1 MNTWSSGEA
10 EWSPVSAA
18 SVLQCLVAAA
28 SNKTKYMAKPAV
40 YDASA
45 IQALKG
51 LEPVRRMPGMYTHT
65 VHPLHVVQEA
75 IDNAVDE
82 ALAGYGKKITV
93 TVHKDGS
100 VEVEDEGRGI
110 PVDIHPVEKKPAVE
124 VAFTMLHADGK
135 FPRSGDGVYHIS
147 GGLHGVGVAVSNA
160 LSKRCEVTVFRDGQK
175 HTIAFEGGELKQKL
189 RSEKIKERRTGT
201 IVRLWPDAKYFDSPN
216 IPLGEL
222 EHLVRSK
229 AYLLPGLTMVLDIE
243 GKDKKTW
250 KYERGMTQYFDFML
264 AGRELAAPLFTGE
277 RFFDEKSLTGISDI
291 DPGEGASWAIGW
303 VADGDTFTDSH
314 VNLIPT
320 RSGGTHEA
328 GFRAGVFEALA
339 AFIDTRALAP
349 KGVKVIADDLWQR
362 ACFTLSARIVR
373 TQFHGQTKEKLTTR
387 HAAKLLEMCVRDPF
401 ELWLSQHPEEGKKIV
416 ELTIEQALARLS
428 KGKKVE
434 RKKSSGIATL
444 PGKLVDCA
452 SGDVTRNEL
461 FLVEGDSAGGS
472 AKEARD
478 KETQAILPL
487 RGKVLNTMSK
497 DSRTVLANKELQAI
511 ATAIGVDPHGSN
523 DNPDLGGLRYGKV
536 VVMTDADVDGG
547 HIQAL
552 LLTFFFMHA
561 PKLVGAGH
569 LYVAQPPLYKVE
581 VASQGKGKPSRRLYC
596 LDDDELAE
604 VLAQLRK
611 ENVRDGSWEISRFKG
626 LGEMSPEQLWETT
639 MNPDTRRLVRM
650 ELDAKELK
658 KARATFELLMDSGEA
673 EGRRNWMR
681 EHWKTVEADV

>member
-1 MNTWSSGEA
+1 
-10 EWSPVSAA
+10 
-18 SVLQCLVAAA
+18 
-28 SNKTKYMAKPAV
+28 MAKPAV

-82 ALAGYGKKITV
+82 ALAGFGKQIRV
-93 TVHKDGS
+93 TLHKDGS
-100 VEVEDEGRGI
+100 VEVEDAGRGI
-110 PVDIHPVEKKPAVE
+110 PVDMHPEEKKPAVE
-124 VAFTMLHADGK
+124 VAFTMLHAGGK
-135 FPRSGDGVYHIS
+135 FSRSGDGVYHIS

-175 HTIAFEGGELKQKL
+175 HTIAFEGGELKSKL
-189 RSEKIKERRTGT
+189 KSERIKEKKTGT
-201 IVRLWPDAKYFDSPN
+201 IVRLWPDPKYFDSPT
-216 IPLGEL
+216 IPLAEL

-229 AYLLPGLTMVLDIE
+229 AYLLPGLTMVLEVE
-243 GKDKKTW
+243 GKEKKAW
-250 KYERGMTQYFDFML
+250 KYERGMLQYFDMML
-264 AGRELAAPLFTGE
+264 QGRELVAPVFSGE
-277 RFFDEKSLTGISDI
+277 RYFQQSDI
-291 DPGEGASWAIGW
+291 AEIEPGEGAAWAIGW
-303 VADGDTFTDSH
+303 VPDGEVFAESH

-328 GFRAGVFEALA
+328 GFRAGIFEALG
-339 AFIDTRALAP
+339 AFMETRALAP
-349 KGVKVIADDLWQR
+349 KGVKVIAEDLWGR

-387 HAAKLLEMCVRDPF
+387 HAAKLLEMCVRDAF
-401 ELWLSQHPEEGKKIV
+401 ELWLNAHPEDGTKIV
-416 ELTIEQALARLS
+416 ELAVEQALARLS

-452 SGDVTRNEL
+452 SGDVSRNEL

-478 KETQAILPL
+478 KETQALLPL

-511 ATAIGVDPHGSN
+511 ATAIGVDPHSL
-523 DNPDLGGLRYGKV
+523 DENPDLSGVRYGKII
-536 VVMTDADVDGG
+536 VMTDADVDGG

-561 PKLVGAGH
+561 PRLVERGH

-581 VASQGKGKPSRRLYC
+581 VPAQGKGKPPRRLYC
-596 LDDDELAE
+596 LDDDELEE
-604 VLAQLRK
+604 VLGQLRK
-611 ENVRDGSWEISRFKG
+611 EKVKEGSWEISRFKG

-639 MNPDTRRLVRM
+639 MNPDTRRLIRM
-650 ELDAKELK
+650 ELDAKEAK
-658 KARATFELLMDSGEA
+658 NIREKFELLMDAGEA

>member
-1 MNTWSSGEA
+1 
-10 EWSPVSAA
+10 
-18 SVLQCLVAAA
+18 
-28 SNKTKYMAKPAV
+28 MAKQAV

-65 VHPLHVVQEA
+65 VHPLHIVQEA

-82 ALAGYGKKITV
+82 ALAGFGKKITV

-110 PVDIHPVEKKPAVE
+110 PVDLHPEEKKPAVE
-124 VAFTMLHADGK
+124 VAFTMLHAGGK
-135 FPRSGDGVYHIS
+135 FSRSGDGVYHIS

-160 LSKRCEVTVFRDGQK
+160 LSKRCEVTVFRDGHK
-175 HTIAFEGGELKQKL
+175 HSIAFEGGELKQKL
-189 RSEKIKERRTGT
+189 KSEKIKERRLGT
-201 IVRLWPDAKYFDSPN
+201 IVRLWPDPKYFDSPT
-216 IPLGEL
+216 IPLAEL
-222 EHLVRSK
+222 EHLIRSK
-229 AYLLPGLTMVLDIE
+229 AYLLPGLTMVLDVQ
-243 GKDKKTW
+243 GKEKKTW
-250 KYERGMTQYFDFML
+250 KYERGMLQYFDLML
-264 AGRELAAPLFTGE
+264 QGRELVAPVFAGE
-277 RFFDEKSLTGISDI
+277 RYFQQSDI
-291 DPGEGASWAIGW
+291 AEIEPGEGAAWAIGW
-303 VADGDTFTDSH
+303 VADGEVFAESH

-328 GFRAGVFEALA
+328 GFRSGIFEALG
-339 AFIDTRALAP
+339 AFMETRALAP
-349 KGVKVIADDLWQR
+349 KGVKVIAEDLWSR

-387 HAAKLLEMCVRDPF
+387 HAAKLLEMCVRDAF
-401 ELWLSQHPEEGKKIV
+401 ELWLNAHPEDGKKIV
-416 ELTIEQALARLS
+416 ELAVEQALARLS

-478 KETQAILPL
+478 KETQALLPL

-511 ATAIGVDPHGSN
+511 ATAIGVDPHGADEQVDMS
-523 DNPDLGGLRYGKV
+523 GLRYGKV
-536 VVMTDADVDGG
+536 IVMTDADVDGG

-561 PKLVGAGH
+561 PRLVERGH

-581 VASQGKGKPSRRLYC
+581 VPSQGKGKPARRLYC
-596 LDDDELAE
+596 LDDDELEE
-604 VLAQLRK
+604 VLNQLRK
-611 ENVRDGSWEISRFKG
+611 EKIRDGGWEISRFKG

-650 ELDAKELK
+650 ELDAKEIRNIRK
-658 KARATFELLMDSGEA
+658 KFELLMDAGEA
-673 EGRRNWMR
+673 EGRRDWMR

>member
-1 MNTWSSGEA
+1 
-10 EWSPVSAA
+10 
-18 SVLQCLVAAA
+18 
-28 SNKTKYMAKPAV
+28 MAKQQV

-65 VHPLHVVQEA
+65 VHPLHIVQEA

-82 ALAGYGKKITV
+82 ALAGFGRKITV
-93 TVHKDGS
+93 SVHKDGS

-110 PVDIHPVEKKPAVE
+110 PVDMHKEEKKPAVE
-124 VAFTMLHADGK
+124 VAFTMLHAGGK
-135 FPRSGDGVYHIS
+135 FSRSGDGVYHIS

-175 HTIAFEGGELKQKL
+175 HTIAFEGGELKNKL
-189 RSEKIKERRTGT
+189 KSEKIKDKRSGT
-201 IVRLWPDAKYFDSPN
+201 VVRLWPDAKYFDSPN
-216 IPLGEL
+216 IPMNEL

-229 AYLLPGLTMVLDIE
+229 AYLLPGLTTVLEIE
-243 GKDKKTW
+243 GKQNKVW
-250 KYERGMTQYFDFML
+250 KYERGMAQYFDFML
-264 AGRELAAPLFTGE
+264 QGRELIAPLFTGE
-277 RFFDEKSLTGISDI
+277 RFFDEKTVKEISDI
-291 DPGEGASWAIGW
+291 EPGEGASWAIGW
-303 VADGDTFTDSH
+303 VAEGDVFADSH

-328 GFRAGVFEALA
+328 GFRSGIFDALA
-339 AFIDTRALAP
+339 AFMDTRQLSP
-349 KGVKVIADDLWQR
+349 KGVKLIPDDLWQR

-387 HAAKLLEMCVRDPF
+387 HAAKLMEMCVRDAF
-401 ELWLSQHPEEGKKIV
+401 ELWLGEHPDEGKKIV
-416 ELTIEQALARLS
+416 ELAIEQALARLS

-452 SGDVTRNEL
+452 SGDIQRNEL

-478 KETQAILPL
+478 KETQALLPL

-511 ATAIGVDPHGSN
+511 ATAIGVDPHTSEEAA
-523 DNPDLGGLRYGKV
+523 DLSGVRYGKV
-536 VVMTDADVDGG
+536 IVMTDADVDGG

-561 PKLVGAGH
+561 PKLVERGH

-581 VASQGKGKPSRRLYC
+581 VPSQGKGKPQRRLYC
-596 LDDDELAE
+596 LDDDELE
-604 VLAQLRK
+604 ETLSTLKK
-611 ENVRDGSWEISRFKG
+611 EKVKEGSWEISRFKG

-650 ELDAKELK
+650 QLDPKEIKNIRK
-658 KARATFELLMDSGEA
+658 KFELLMDAGEA
-673 EGRRNWMR
+673 EGRRDWMR
-681 EHWKTVEADV
+681 EHWKTVEADI

>member
-1 MNTWSSGEA
+1 
-10 EWSPVSAA
+10 
-18 SVLQCLVAAA
+18 
-28 SNKTKYMAKPAV
+28 MAKQQV

-65 VHPLHVVQEA
+65 VHPLHIVQEA

-82 ALAGYGKKITV
+82 ALAGFGKRITISV
-93 TVHKDGS
+93 FKDGS
-100 VEVEDEGRGI
+100 VQVEDEGRGI
-110 PVDIHPVEKKPAVE
+110 PVDMHKEEKKPAVE
-124 VAFTMLHADGK
+124 VAFTMLHAGGK
-135 FPRSGDGVYHIS
+135 FSRSGDGVYHIS

-160 LSKRCEVTVFRDGQK
+160 LSKRCEVTVYRGTEK
-175 HTIAFEGGELKQKL
+175 HTIAFEGGELKSKL
-189 RSEKIKERRTGT
+189 KSEKTKDKRSGT
-201 IVRLWPDAKYFDSPN
+201 VVRLWPDPKYFDSPN
-216 IPLGEL
+216 IPMNEL

-229 AYLLPGLTMVLDIE
+229 AYLLPGLTMALEVE
-243 GKDKKTW
+243 GKQTRLW
-250 KYERGMTQYFDFML
+250 KYERGMVQFFEMML
-264 AGRELAAPLFTGE
+264 DGRELVAPLFTGE
-277 RFFDEKSLTGISDI
+277 RHFDEKSLAGITDI
-291 DPGEGASWAIGW
+291 EPGEGASWAIGW
-303 VADGDTFTDSH
+303 VAEGDIFADSH

-328 GFRAGVFEALA
+328 GFRSGIFDALA
-339 AFIDTRALAP
+339 AFMEGRALAP
-349 KGVKVIADDLWQR
+349 KGVKLIPDDLWQR

-387 HAAKLLEMCVRDPF
+387 HAAKLLEMCVKDAF
-401 ELWLSQHPEEGKKIV
+401 ELWLNEHVDEGKKIV
-416 ELTIEQALARLS
+416 ELAIEQAMARLA

-452 SGDVTRNEL
+452 SGDITRNEL

-478 KETQAILPL
+478 KETQALLPL

-511 ATAIGVDPHGSN
+511 ATAIGVDPHGAEEKA
-523 DNPDLGGLRYGKV
+523 DLGSIRYGKV
-536 VVMTDADVDGG
+536 IVMTDADVDGG

-552 LLTFFFMHA
+552 LLTFFFMHT
-561 PKLVGAGH
+561 PRLVESGH

-581 VASQGKGKPSRRLYC
+581 VPSQGKGKPQRRLYC
-596 LDDDELAE
+596 LDDDELE
-604 VLAQLRK
+604 ETLAKLKK
-611 ENVRDGSWEISRFKG
+611 EKVKEGSWEISRFKG

-639 MNPDTRRLVRM
+639 MNPDARRLVRM
-650 ELDAKELK
+650 EFSAKNHLQVK
-658 KARATFELLMDSGEA
+658 QAFEKLMDAGEA
-673 EGRRNWMR
+673 EERRNWMR
-681 EHWKTVEADV
+681 EHWKTVEADI

>member
-1 MNTWSSGEA
+1 
-10 EWSPVSAA
+10 
-18 SVLQCLVAAA
+18 
-28 SNKTKYMAKPAV
+28 MAKQAV

-65 VHPLHVVQEA
+65 VHPLHIVQEA
-75 IDNAVDE
+75 LDNAVDE
-82 ALAGYGKKITV
+82 ALSGYGKKITV
-93 TVHKDGS
+93 SVRKDGS
-100 VEVEDEGRGI
+100 VEVADEGRGV
-110 PVDIHPVEKKPAVE
+110 PVDLHKEEKKPAVE
-124 VAFTMLHADGK
+124 VAFTMLHAGGK
-135 FPRSGDGVYHIS
+135 FSRSGDGVYHIS

-160 LSKRCEVTVFRDGQK
+160 LSKRCEVVVFRNNER
-175 HTIAFEGGELKQKL
+175 HSIVFEGGELKSRLK
-189 RSEKIKERRTGT
+189 SEKIKERKTGT
-201 IVRLWPDAKYFDSPN
+201 VVRLWPDPKYFDSPN
-216 IPLGEL
+216 IPMGEL

-229 AYLLPGLTMVLDIE
+229 AYLLPGLTTILEVE
-243 GKDKKTW
+243 GKDRKTW
-250 KYERGMTQYFDFML
+250 KYERGMEQYFEFML
-264 AGRELAAPLFTGE
+264 QGRELVAPLFAGD
-277 RFFDEKSLTGISDI
+277 RHFDEKSLNGISEI
-291 DPGEGASWAIGW
+291 EPGEGASWAIGW
-303 VADGDTFTDSH
+303 VADGDVFADSH

-328 GFRAGVFEALA
+328 GFRAGIFDALA
-339 AFIDTRALAP
+339 AFMETRALAP

-387 HAAKLLEMCVRDPF
+387 HAARLLELCVRDAF
-401 ELWLSQHPEEGKKIV
+401 ELWLNEHPAEGTKIV
-416 ELTIEQALARLS
+416 ELAIEQAMARLS

-452 SGDVTRNEL
+452 SGDVSRNEL

-478 KETQAILPL
+478 KETQALLPL

-511 ATAIGVDPHGSN
+511 ATAIWVDPHSSEE
-523 DNPDLGGLRYGKV
+523 DVDLSGLRYGKV
-536 VVMTDADVDGG
+536 IVMTDADVDGG

-561 PKLVGAGH
+561 PRLVERGH
-569 LYVAQPPLYKVE
+569 LYVAMPPLYKLE
-581 VASQGKGKPSRRLYC
+581 VPQKNKPGRRIYC
-596 LDDDELAE
+596 LDDDELE
-604 VLAQLRK
+604 ETLSRLKK
-611 ENVRDGSWEISRFKG
+611 EKVKDGSWEISRFKG

-650 ELDAKELK
+650 VLDQKQIK
-658 KARATFELLMDSGEA
+658 KVRETFEKLMDSGEA

>member
-1 MNTWSSGEA
+1 
-10 EWSPVSAA
+10 
-18 SVLQCLVAAA
+18 
-28 SNKTKYMAKPAV
+28 MAKQAV

-65 VHPLHVVQEA
+65 VHPLHIIQEA

-82 ALAGYGKKITV
+82 ALAGHGKKITI

-100 VEVEDEGRGI
+100 VEVEDEGRGV
-110 PVDIHPVEKKPAVE
+110 PVDMHPVEKKPAVE
-124 VAFTMLHADGK
+124 VAFTMLHAGGK
-135 FPRSGDGVYHIS
+135 FSRAGDGAYHIS

-160 LSKRCEVTVFRDGQK
+160 LSKRCEVTVFRDGHK

-189 RSEKIKERRTGT
+189 KSERIKEKRAGT
-201 IVRLWPDAKYFDSPN
+201 VVRLWPDPKYFDSPN
-216 IPLGEL
+216 IPLAEL
-222 EHLVRSK
+222 EHLIRSK
-229 AYLLPGLTMVLDIE
+229 AYLLPGLTMVLDVE
-243 GKDKKTW
+243 GRERKTW
-250 KYERGMTQYFDFML
+250 KYERGMAQYFETML
-264 AGRELAAPLFTGE
+264 AGRELVAPMFAGE
-277 RFFDEKSLTGISDI
+277 KFFQQTDI
-291 DPGEGASWAIGW
+291 AEIEPGEGAAWAIGW
-303 VADGDTFTDSH
+303 VADGDVFTESH

-328 GFRAGVFEALA
+328 GFRSGIFDALS

-349 KGVKVIADDLWQR
+349 KGVKIVADDLWQR

-387 HAAKLLEMCVRDPF
+387 HAAKLLDMCVRDAF
-401 ELWLSQHPEEGKKIV
+401 ELWLNQHPDEGKKIV
-416 ELTIEQALARLS
+416 ELTIEQAMARLS

-478 KETQAILPL
+478 KETQALLPL

-511 ATAIGVDPHGSN
+511 ATAIGVDPHGAA
-523 DNPDLGGLRYGKV
+523 DAADLSGVRYGKV
-536 VVMTDADVDGG
+536 IVMTDADVDGG

-561 PKLVGAGH
+561 PKLVAAGH

-581 VASQGKGKPSRRLYC
+581 VPSQGKGKPPRRVYC

-604 VLAQLRK
+604 VLAQLKK
-611 ENVRDGSWEISRFKG
+611 EKVRDGSWEISRFKG

-650 ELDAKELK
+650 QLDASELK

>member
-1 MNTWSSGEA
+1 
-10 EWSPVSAA
+10 
-18 SVLQCLVAAA
+18 
-28 SNKTKYMAKPAV
+28 MAKPQV

-65 VHPLHVVQEA
+65 VHPLHIVQEA
-75 IDNAVDE
+75 LDNAVDE
-82 ALAGYGKKITV
+82 ALSGFGKRITV
-93 TVHKDGS
+93 TLSKDGS
-100 VEVEDEGRGI
+100 IEVADEGRGV
-110 PVDIHPVEKKPAVE
+110 PVDMHPVEKKPAVE
-124 VAFTMLHADGK
+124 VAFTMLHAGGK
-135 FPRSGDGVYHIS
+135 FSRSGDGVYHIS

-175 HTIAFEGGELKQKL
+175 HTIAFEGGELKNKL
-189 RSEKIKERRTGT
+189 KSEKIKEKKTGT
-201 IVRLWPDAKYFDSPN
+201 VVRLWPDPKYFDSPN
-216 IPLGEL
+216 IPLAEL

-229 AYLLPGLTMVLDIE
+229 AYLLPGLTTILEVE
-243 GKDKKTW
+243 GKEKKTW
-250 KYERGMTQYFDFML
+250 KYERGMEQYFEFML
-264 AGRELAAPLFTGE
+264 QGRELIAPLFTGE
-277 RFFDEKSLTGISDI
+277 RFFKDSVIPEVE
-291 DPGEGASWAIGW
+291 PGEGASWAIGW
-303 VADGDTFTDSH
+303 VAEGEVFADSH

-328 GFRAGVFEALA
+328 GFRAGIFDALA
-339 AFIDTRALAP
+339 AFMETRALAP

-387 HAAKLLEMCVRDPF
+387 HAARLLELCVRDAF
-401 ELWLSQHPEEGKKIV
+401 ELWLNEHPAEGTKIV
-416 ELTIEQALARLS
+416 ELAIEQAMARLS

-452 SGDVTRNEL
+452 SGDVSRNEL

-478 KETQAILPL
+478 KETQALLPL

-511 ATAIGVDPHGSN
+511 ATAIGVDPHGP
-523 DNPDLGGLRYGKV
+523 DENPDLSGLRYGKV
-536 VVMTDADVDGG
+536 IVMTDADVDGG

-561 PKLVGAGH
+561 PKLVERGH
-569 LYVAQPPLYKVE
+569 LYVAMPPLYKLE
-581 VASQGKGKPSRRLYC
+581 IPSQGKGKPARRLYC

-604 VLAQLRK
+604 VLAQLKK
-611 ENVRDGSWEISRFKG
+611 EKVKEGSWEISRFKG

-650 ELDAKELK
+650 LLDQKEIK
-658 KARATFELLMDSGEA
+658 KVRETFEKLMDSGEA

>member
-1 MNTWSSGEA
+1 
-10 EWSPVSAA
+10 
-18 SVLQCLVAAA
+18 
-28 SNKTKYMAKPAV
+28 MAKQQV

-65 VHPLHVVQEA
+65 VHPLHIVQEA

-82 ALAGYGKKITV
+82 ALAGFGKKITV

-110 PVDIHPVEKKPAVE
+110 PVDMHPEEKKPAVE
-124 VAFTMLHADGK
+124 VAFTMLHAGGK
-135 FPRSGDGVYHIS
+135 FSRSGDGVYHIS

-160 LSKRCEVTVFRDGQK
+160 LSKRCEVTVYRGNEK
-175 HTIAFEGGELKQKL
+175 HTIAFEGGELKNKL
-189 RSEKIKERRTGT
+189 KSERVKEKRTGT
-201 IVRLWPDAKYFDSPN
+201 TVRLWPDPKYFDSPN
-216 IPLGEL
+216 IPLAEL
-222 EHLVRSK
+222 EHLIRSK
-229 AYLLPGLTMVLDIE
+229 AYLLPGLTMTLEVE
-243 GKDKKTW
+243 GREKKTW
-250 KYERGMTQYFDFML
+250 KYERGMLQYFEFML
-264 AGRELAAPLFTGE
+264 AGRELVAPMFTGE
-277 RFFDEKSLTGISDI
+277 KHFQQSDI
-291 DPGEGASWAIGW
+291 TEIEPGEGAAWAIGW
-303 VADGDTFTDSH
+303 VTDGEIFAESH

-328 GFRAGVFEALA
+328 GFRSGIFDALS

-349 KGVKVIADDLWQR
+349 KGVKIIADDLWQR

-401 ELWLSQHPEEGKKIV
+401 ELWLNQHPEEGKKIV
-416 ELTIEQALARLS
+416 ELAIEQAMARLS

-452 SGDVTRNEL
+452 SGDITRNEL

-478 KETQAILPL
+478 KETQALLPL

-511 ATAIGVDPHGSN
+511 ATAIGVDPHGAE
-523 DNPDLGGLRYGKV
+523 DAVDLSGLRYGKV
-536 VVMTDADVDGG
+536 IVMTDADVDGG

-561 PKLVGAGH
+561 PKLVASGH
-569 LYVAQPPLYKVE
+569 LYVAQPPLYKLE
-581 VASQGKGKPSRRLYC
+581 VPSQGKGKPQRRLYC

-604 VLAQLRK
+604 VLAQLKK
-611 ENVRDGSWEISRFKG
+611 EKVKEGSWEISRFKG

-650 ELDAKELK
+650 QLDAKELK

>member
-1 MNTWSSGEA
+1 
-10 EWSPVSAA
+10 
-18 SVLQCLVAAA
+18 
-28 SNKTKYMAKPAV
+28 MAKQPV

-65 VHPLHVVQEA
+65 VHPLHIMQEA

-82 ALAGYGKKITV
+82 ALAGFGRTITV
-93 TVHKDGS
+93 SLRKDGS
-100 VEVEDEGRGI
+100 IEVEDEGRGI
-110 PVDIHPVEKKPAVE
+110 PVDMHPVEKKPAVE
-124 VAFTMLHADGK
+124 VAFTMLHAGGK
-135 FPRSGDGVYHIS
+135 FSRSGDGVYHIS

-160 LSKRCEVTVFRDGQK
+160 LSRRCEVTVFRGNDR
-175 HTIAFEGGELKQKL
+175 HTIAFEGGELSQKL
-189 RSEKIKERRTGT
+189 KTEKTKEKRSGT
-201 IVRLWPDAKYFDSPN
+201 SVRLWPDPKYFDSPN
-216 IPLGEL
+216 VPLAEV

-229 AYLLPGLTMVLDIE
+229 AYLLPGLTMVLNVE
-243 GKDKKTW
+243 GKEAKTW
-250 KYERGMTQYFDFML
+250 RYERGMEQYFEMML
-264 AGRELAAPLFTGE
+264 AERELIAPLFTGE
-277 RFFDEKSLTGISDI
+277 RFFKESNIPEIES
-291 DPGEGASWAIGW
+291 GEGASWAIGW
-303 VADGDTFTDSH
+303 VADGEVFADSH

-328 GFRAGVFEALA
+328 GFRSGIFEALA
-339 AFIDTRALAP
+339 AFMDTRGLAP
-349 KGVKVIADDLWQR
+349 KGVKLIAEDLWQR

-387 HAAKLLEMCVRDPF
+387 HAAKLLELCVRDAF
-401 ELWLSQHPEEGKKIV
+401 ELWLNEHPEEGRKIV
-416 ELTIEQALARLS
+416 ELAIEQALARLS

-452 SGDVTRNEL
+452 SGDVARNEL

-511 ATAIGVDPHGSN
+511 ATAIGVDPHSAETEV
-523 DNPDLGGLRYGKV
+523 DLSGIRYGKV

-561 PKLVGAGH
+561 PRLVERGH
-569 LYVAQPPLYKVE
+569 LYVAMPPLYKIE
-581 VASQGKGKPSRRLYC
+581 VPGQGKGKPARRVYC
-596 LDDDELAE
+596 LDDDELEEA
-604 VLAQLRK
+604 LATLKK
-611 ENVRDGSWEISRFKG
+611 EKVKEGSWEISRFKG

-650 ELDAKELK
+650 QLDPKEIKNIRK
-658 KARATFELLMDSGEA
+658 KFELLMDAGEA
-673 EGRRNWMR
+673 EGRRDWMR
-681 EHWKTVEADV
+681 EHWKTVEADI

>member
-1 MNTWSSGEA
+1 
-10 EWSPVSAA
+10 
-18 SVLQCLVAAA
+18 
-28 SNKTKYMAKPAV
+28 MAKLPV

-82 ALAGYGKKITV
+82 ALAGFGKRIRV
-93 TVHKDGS
+93 SVNKDGS
-100 VEVEDEGRGI
+100 IEVEDEGRGI
-110 PVDIHPVEKKPAVE
+110 PVDMHPVEKLPAVQ
-124 VAFTMLHADGK
+124 VAFTMLHAGGK
-135 FPRSGDGVYHIS
+135 FSRSGDGVYHIS

-160 LSKRCEVTVFRDGQK
+160 LSRRCDVTVFRDGQK
-175 HTIAFEGGELKQKL
+175 HSIAFEGGELKNKL
-189 RSEKIKERRTGT
+189 KSEKIKEKRTGT
-201 IVRLWPDAKYFDSPN
+201 IVRLWPDPQYFDSPN
-216 IPLGEL
+216 IPLQEL

-229 AYLLPGLTMVLDIE
+229 AYLLPGLTTILEVE
-243 GKDKKTW
+243 GKEKKSW
-250 KYERGMTQYFDFML
+250 KYERGMAQYFEFML
-264 AGRELAAPLFTGE
+264 QGRELVAPIFTGE
-277 RFFDEKSLTGISDI
+277 RFFDEKSLASVPDVE
-291 DPGEGASWAIGW
+291 PGEGASWAVGW
-303 VADGDTFTDSH
+303 VAEGDTFADSH

-328 GFRAGVFEALA
+328 GFRAGIFDALA
-339 AFIDTRALAP
+339 AFMEPRGLAP
-349 KGVKVIADDLWQR
+349 KGVKLVADDLWQR

-387 HAAKLLEMCVRDPF
+387 HAAKLLELCVRDAF
-401 ELWLSQHPEEGKKIV
+401 ELWLGEHPEEGRKIV
-416 ELTIEQALARLS
+416 ELAIEQAMARLS
-428 KGKKVE
+428 RGKKVE

-478 KETQAILPL
+478 KDTQAVLPL

-511 ATAIGVDPHGSN
+511 ATAIGVDPHSSEEN
-523 DNPDLGGLRYGKV
+523 IDLSGLRYGKV
-536 VVMTDADVDGG
+536 IVMTDADVDGG

-561 PKLVGAGH
+561 PRLVERGH

-581 VASQGKGKPSRRLYC
+581 VPAQGKGSGGKGAARRIYC
-596 LDDDELAE
+596 LDDDELEEA
-604 VLAQLRK
+604 LGALKK
-611 ENVRDGSWEISRFKG
+611 EKVKEGAWEISRFKG

-650 ELDAKELK
+650 ELDAKELT
-658 KARATFELLMDSGEA
+658 KARASFELLMDSGEA

>member
-1 MNTWSSGEA
+1 
-10 EWSPVSAA
+10 
-18 SVLQCLVAAA
+18 
-28 SNKTKYMAKPAV
+28 MAKPQV

-65 VHPLHVVQEA
+65 VHPLHIVQEA

-82 ALAGYGKKITV
+82 ALAGFGKRITV
-93 TVHKDGS
+93 GVFKDGS
-100 VEVEDEGRGI
+100 VQVEDQGRGV
-110 PVDIHPVEKKPAVE
+110 PVDMHPVEKKPAVE
-124 VAFTMLHADGK
+124 VAFTMLHAGGK
-135 FPRSGDGVYHIS
+135 FSRSGDGVYHIS

-175 HTIAFEGGELKQKL
+175 HTIAFEGGELKNKL
-189 RSEKIKERRTGT
+189 KSEKAKDKRSGT
-201 IVRLWPDAKYFDSPN
+201 IVRLWPDPKYFDSPN
-216 IPLGEL
+216 IPMNEL

-229 AYLLPGLTMVLDIE
+229 AYLLPGLTMVLE
-243 GKDKKTW
+243 TESKATKTW
-250 KYERGMTQYFDFML
+250 RYERGMAQYFEFML
-264 AGRELAAPLFTGE
+264 DGRALVAPLFTGE
-277 RFFDEKSLTGISDI
+277 RFFDEKSLSGVTDI
-291 DPGEGASWAIGW
+291 EPGEGASWAIGW
-303 VADGDTFTDSH
+303 VAEGDIFADSH

-328 GFRAGVFEALA
+328 GFRAGIFEALG
-339 AFIDTRALAP
+339 AFMDARGLAP
-349 KGVKVIADDLWQR
+349 KGVKLIADDLWQR

-387 HAAKLLEMCVRDPF
+387 HAARLLELCVRDAF
-401 ELWLSQHPEEGKKIV
+401 ELWLNEHADEGKKIV
-416 ELTIEQALARLS
+416 ELAIEQAMARLA

-452 SGDVTRNEL
+452 SGDISRNEL

-478 KETQAILPL
+478 KETQALLPL
-487 RGKVLNTMSK
+487 RGKVLNSMSK

-511 ATAIGVDPHGSN
+511 ATAIGVDPHSSEEKA
-523 DNPDLGGLRYGKV
+523 DLGGLRYGKII
-536 VVMTDADVDGG
+536 VMTDADVDGG

-561 PKLVGAGH
+561 PRLVEAGH

-581 VASQGKGKPSRRLYC
+581 VPSQGKGKPARRIYC
-596 LDDDELAE
+596 LDDDELEE
-604 VLAQLRK
+604 VLNQFKK
-611 ENVRDGSWEISRFKG
+611 EKIKDGSWEISRFKG

-639 MNPDTRRLVRM
+639 MNPDARRLVRM
-650 ELDAKELK
+650 EFDTRNLK
-658 KARATFELLMDSGEA
+658 KVRETFEKLMDAGEA
-673 EGRRNWMR
+673 EERRNWMR

>member
-1 MNTWSSGEA
+1 MA
-10 EWSPVSAA
+10 
-18 SVLQCLVAAA
+18 
-28 SNKTKYMAKPAV
+28 TKQAV

-45 IQALKG
+45 ITALKG

-65 VHPLHVVQEA
+65 VHPLHIVQEA

-93 TVHKDGS
+93 ALRKDGS
-100 VEVEDEGRGI
+100 GTYVEVTDEGRGV
-110 PVDIHPVEKKPAVE
+110 PVDMHPVEKKPAVE
-124 VAFTMLHADGK
+124 VAFTMLHAGGK
-135 FPRSGDGVYHIS
+135 FSRSGDGVYHIS

-160 LSKRCEVTVFRDGQK
+160 LSKRCEVVVFRNNEK
-175 HTIAFEGGELKQKL
+175 HTIAFEGGELKAKL
-189 RSEKIKERRTGT
+189 KSEKIKEKKTGT
-201 IVRLWPDAKYFDSPN
+201 VVRLWPDPKYFDSPN
-216 IPLGEL
+216 IPVAEL

-229 AYLLPGLTMVLDIE
+229 AYLLPGLTTVLEVE
-243 GKDKKTW
+243 GKETKTW
-250 KYERGMTQYFDFML
+250 KYERGMAQYFEFRLD
-264 AGRELAAPLFTGE
+264 GRELVAPLFTGE
-277 RFFDEKSLTGISDI
+277 RFFRESNIPEVE
-291 DPGEGASWAIGW
+291 PGEGASWAIGW
-303 VADGDTFTDSH
+303 VADGEVFADSH

-328 GFRAGVFEALA
+328 GFRSGIFEALA
-339 AFIDTRALAP
+339 AFMDRRALAP

-387 HAAKLLEMCVRDPF
+387 HAARLLELCVRDAF
-401 ELWLSQHPEEGKKIV
+401 ELWLNEHPAEGTKIV
-416 ELTIEQALARLS
+416 ALAVEQAMARLS

-452 SGDVTRNEL
+452 SGDIARNEL

-478 KETQAILPL
+478 KDTQALLPL

-497 DSRTVLANKELQAI
+497 DSRTVLSNKELQAI
-511 ATAIGVDPHGSN
+511 ATAIGVDPHGA
-523 DNPDLGGLRYGKV
+523 DETPDLSGLRYGKV

-561 PKLVGAGH
+561 PKLVETGH
-569 LYVAQPPLYKVE
+569 RYVAMPPRSKIE
-581 VASQGKGKPSRRLYC
+581 VPAQGKGKPQRRLYC
-596 LDDDELAE
+596 LDDDELEE
-604 VLAQLRK
+604 VLTQLKK
-611 ENVRDGSWEISRFKG
+611 EKVKEGSWEISRFKG

-650 ELDAKELK
+650 VLDQKEIK
-658 KARATFELLMDSGEA
+658 KVRETFEKLMDSGEA

>member
-1 MNTWSSGEA
+1 
-10 EWSPVSAA
+10 
-18 SVLQCLVAAA
+18 
-28 SNKTKYMAKPAV
+28 MAPKQAV

-65 VHPLHVVQEA
+65 VHPLHIIQEA

-82 ALAGYGKKITV
+82 ALAGFGKRITISV
-93 TVHKDGS
+93 FKDGS
-100 VEVEDEGRGI
+100 VQVEDEGRGI
-110 PVDIHPVEKKPAVE
+110 PVDMHPVEKKPAVE
-124 VAFTMLHADGK
+124 VAFSMLHAGGK
-135 FPRSGDGVYHIS
+135 FSRSGDGVYHIS

-160 LSKRCEVTVFRDGQK
+160 LSRKCEVTVYRDGK
-175 HTIAFEGGELKQKL
+175 HTISFEGGELKHKL
-189 RSEKIKERRTGT
+189 KSEKSKDKKTGT
-201 IVRLWPDAKYFDSPN
+201 VVRLWPDPKYFDSPN
-216 IPLGEL
+216 IPMNEL

-229 AYLLPGLTMVLDIE
+229 AYLLPGLTMALEIE
-243 GKDKKTW
+243 GKQTRLW
-250 KYERGMTQYFDFML
+250 KYERGMAQYFEMML
-264 AGRELAAPLFTGE
+264 DGREMVAPLFTGDKH
-277 RFFDEKSLTGISDI
+277 FDEKSVKDMTDI
-291 DPGEGASWAIGW
+291 EPGEGAAWAIGW
-303 VADGDTFTDSH
+303 VSEGDIFADSH

-328 GFRAGVFEALA
+328 GFRTGIFEALA
-339 AFIDTRALAP
+339 AFMDGRSLAP
-349 KGVKVIADDLWQR
+349 KGVKLIPDDLWQR

-387 HAAKLLEMCVRDPF
+387 HAARLLELCVKDAF
-401 ELWLSQHPEEGKKIV
+401 ELWLNEHVDEAKKIV
-416 ELTIEQALARLS
+416 ELAIEQAMARLA

-452 SGDVTRNEL
+452 SGDITRNEL

-478 KETQAILPL
+478 KETQALLPL

-511 ATAIGVDPHGSN
+511 ATAIGVDPHSSEEKI
-523 DNPDLGGLRYGKV
+523 DLSGLRYGKV
-536 VVMTDADVDGG
+536 IVMTDADVDGG

-552 LLTFFFMHA
+552 LLTFFFMHT
-561 PKLVGAGH
+561 PRLVETGH

-581 VASQGKGKPSRRLYC
+581 VPSQGKGKPQRRLYC
-596 LDDDELAE
+596 LDDDELDE
-604 VLAQLRK
+604 VLATLKK
-611 ENVRDGSWEISRFKG
+611 EKVKEGSWEISRFKG
-626 LGEMSPEQLWETT
+626 LGEMSPTQLWETT
-639 MNPDTRRLVRM
+639 MNPDTRRLIRMDFDLKNIGKVR
-650 ELDAKELK
+650 EA
-658 KARATFELLMDSGEA
+658 FELLMDSGEA

-681 EHWKTVEADV
+681 EHWKTVEADI

>member
-1 MNTWSSGEA
+1 
-10 EWSPVSAA
+10 
-18 SVLQCLVAAA
+18 
-28 SNKTKYMAKPAV
+28 MAKPQV

-82 ALAGYGKKITV
+82 ALAGFGKRITV
-93 TVHKDGS
+93 SVFKDGS
-100 VEVEDEGRGI
+100 VQVEDEGRGV
-110 PVDIHPVEKKPAVE
+110 PVDMHKEEKKPAVE
-124 VAFTMLHADGK
+124 VAFTMLHAGGK
-135 FPRSGDGVYHIS
+135 FSRSGDGVYHIS

-160 LSKRCEVTVFRDGQK
+160 LSKRCEVVVFREGQR
-175 HTIAFEGGELKQKL
+175 HTIVFEGGDLKQKL
-189 RSEKIKERRTGT
+189 KSEKIKEKKTGT
-201 IVRLWPDAKYFDSPN
+201 IVRLWPDPKYFDSPN
-216 IPLGEL
+216 IPMNEL

-229 AYLLPGLTMVLDIE
+229 AYLLPGLTMALEVE
-243 GKDKKTW
+243 GKQTRLW
-250 KYERGMTQYFDFML
+250 KYERGMAQYFDFML
-264 AGRELAAPLFTGE
+264 DGRELVAPLFTGE
-277 RFFDEKSLTGISDI
+277 KFFDEKATKDI
-291 DPGEGASWAIGW
+291 TDIEPGEGASWAIGW
-303 VADGDTFTDSH
+303 VSQGDIFADSH

-328 GFRAGVFEALA
+328 GFRAGIFDALG
-339 AFIDTRALAP
+339 AFMDARALAP
-349 KGVKVIADDLWQR
+349 KGVKLIPDDLWQR

-387 HAAKLLEMCVRDPF
+387 HAARLLEMCVRDAF
-401 ELWLSQHPEEGKKIV
+401 ELWLNEHVDEGKKIV
-416 ELTIEQALARLS
+416 ELAIEQAMERLA

-452 SGDVTRNEL
+452 SGDIQRNEL

-478 KETQAILPL
+478 KETQALLPL

-511 ATAIGVDPHGSN
+511 ATAIGVDPHGA
-523 DNPDLGGLRYGKV
+523 DEKIDLSSIRYGKV
-536 VVMTDADVDGG
+536 IVMTDADVDGG

-561 PKLVGAGH
+561 PRLVEAGH

-581 VASQGKGKPSRRLYC
+581 VPSQGKGKPQRRIYC
-596 LDDDELAE
+596 LDDDELE
-604 VLAQLRK
+604 ETLAALKK
-611 ENVRDGSWEISRFKG
+611 EKVKEGSWEISRFKG

-639 MNPDTRRLVRM
+639 MNPDARRLVRM
-650 ELDAKELK
+650 EFDTKNMKKVKE
-658 KARATFELLMDSGEA
+658 TFEKLMDAGEA
-673 EGRRNWMR
+673 EERRNWMR